1 MLTERINGDR
11 AFFRQETK
19 TGTRTRTRTIPDR
32 TADKPIKHSILG
44 ATSKCLLLL

>member
-11 AFFRQETK
+11 AFFRQETR
-19 TGTRTRTRTIPDR
+19 TGTRTRTIPDR